1 MDHGGLTPILLL
13 ALVAIAGLVITR
25 RLKLPVILAWLITGG
40 LAGSQGFNWL
50 QSDQIALVAEIG
62 VVFLMFSLG
71 LEFSLP
77 RLWAMRARVFGLGS
91 AQVAVTL
98 GCTFALAWGMGLD
111 PRAAFVCGGAIALSS
126 TAIVLKQLDEQ
137 GWINR
142 RHGELSVSVLL
153 FQDLAV
159 IPLLIIIPLLG
170 SDSGGVALAMELSW
184 ALLKGTIAFVLL
196 LGLGG
201 YLLPKIF
208 DEVARSR
215 SDELFLLTTLAV
227 ALATGFVTLSLGLS
241 MTLGAFLAGMLLG
254 ESQYRQQ
261 LEADIRPFR
270 DLLMGL
276 FFVSVGMLLDLSLL
290 WDQLP
295 LLLGL
300 LTVVM
305 LAKAMIIWMLAT
317 LTGEKTKDALA
328 TGICLAQVGEFSFVL
343 IALAMKWQVMEQGLA
358 NLLVATGVI
367 SMALTPFMVDNCLVL
382 AKRVLGQREQLF
394 GEEPEA
400 PELATQ
406 DHVVLL
412 GYGRVGQTIARFLK
426 REKMPFVAVDLD
438 PIRVRESR
446 TAGEPVVF
454 GDGRRQD
461 ILKEVGLHRARLVVV
476 TFDNRRDIFNLLDC
490 IKLMAPHIRT
500 LVRTRDDATLEALEL
515 AGADQVI
522 PESLEGSLMLV
533 SQVLYQ
539 LGVPLP
545 RILLRIERERR
556 DRYRMLHGFFGGTD
570 PVQGREL
577 LHAVTL
583 SDNAWAVGH
592 FVVELPL
599 NHWRVQLDGLKR
611 EGVALEFVPTTR
623 LQRGDVLLLMGT
635 PHQVELAERAL
646 LEGP

>member
-1 MDHGGLTPILLL
+1 MEHGSLIPILLL
-13 ALVAIAGLVITR
+13 ALVAIGSLVVTR
-25 RLKLPVILAWLITGG
+25 RLRLPVILAWLVTGG

-50 QSDQIALVAEIG
+50 ESGQIALVAEIG
-62 VVFLMFSLG
+62 IVFLMFSLG

-91 AQVAVTL
+91 AQVLITL
-98 GCTFALAWGMGLD
+98 LCTSLLSWLLGLD
-111 PRAAFVCGGAIALSS
+111 VRAAFVCGGAIALSS
-126 TAIVLKQLDEQ
+126 TAIVLKQLDER

-142 RHGELSVSVLL
+142 RHGELSVSILL

-159 IPLLIIIPLLG
+159 IPLLIVIPLLG
-170 SDSGGVALAMELSW
+170 SDSSGAVLAMELSW
-184 ALLKGTIAFVLL
+184 ALLKGAAAFVLL

-201 YLLPKIF
+201 FLLPKIF

-215 SDELFLLTTLAV
+215 SDELFVLTTLAV

-290 WDQLP
+290 WAQLP
-295 LLLGL
+295 LLLAL
-300 LTVVM
+300 VVTVM
-305 LAKAMIIWMLAT
+305 LSKAAIIWALAG
-317 LTGEKTKDALA
+317 LSGEKAKDALA

-343 IALAMKWQVMEQGLA
+343 IALAVKWQVLERDLA
-358 NLLVATGVI
+358 NLLVMTGI
-367 SMALTPFMVDNCLVL
+367 FSMALTPTLVDRCLDL
-382 AKRVLGQREQLF
+382 AKQVLGQREQWL
-394 GEEPEA
+394 GDEPPQ
-400 PELATQ
+400 PELVTR

-438 PIRVRESR
+438 PIRVREAR
-446 TAGEPVVF
+446 TGGEPVVF
-454 GDGRRQD
+454 GDGRRQA
-461 ILKEVGLHRARLVVV
+461 ILKDVGLPHARLVVV

-490 IKLMAPHIRT
+490 IKGLAPSIRT
-500 LVRTRDDATLEALEL
+500 LVRTRDDSTLEALEL

-556 DRYRMLHGFFGGTD
+556 DRYRILHGFFGGED
-570 PVQGREL
+570 LAPGREL

-583 SDNAWAVGH
+583 SPNAWAVGH

-599 NHWRVQLDGLKR
+599 NHWRVKLDGIKR
-611 EGVALEFVPTTR
+611 DGEALSFVPTTR
-623 LQRGDVLLLMGT
+623 LAHGDTLLLLGT

>member
-1 MDHGGLTPILLL
+1 MEHGGLIPILLL
-13 ALVAIAGLVITR
+13 ALVAIALLVLSR
-25 RLKLPVILAWLITGG
+25 RLRLPVILAWLVTG
-40 LAGSQGFNWL
+40 LIAGEQGFHWL
-50 QSDQIALVAEIG
+50 GSHEIALMAEVGI
-62 VVFLMFSLG
+62 VFLMFSLG

-77 RLWAMRARVFGLGS
+77 RLWAMRSRVFGLGS
-91 AQVAVTL
+91 LQMVVTL
-98 GCTFALAWGMGLD
+98 LGASLTSWAFGLD
-111 PRAAFVCGGAIALSS
+111 ARAAFVCGGAIALSS

-137 GWINR
+137 GWINK

-159 IPLLIIIPLLG
+159 IPLLIVIPLLG
-170 SDSGGVALAMELSW
+170 SDSGGSALAFELSW
-184 ALLKGTIAFVLL
+184 ALLKGVGAFALL
-196 LGLGG
+196 LSLGG

-215 SDELFLLTTLAV
+215 SDELFVLTTLAV

-276 FFVSVGMLLDLSLL
+276 FFVSVGMLLDPSVLMN
-290 WDQLP
+290 QLP

-300 LTVVM
+300 LLSVM
-305 LAKAMIIWMLAT
+305 LFKALVIWGLAA
-317 LTGEKTKDALA
+317 LTGEKSKDALA

-343 IALAMKWQVMEQGLA
+343 IALAVKWDVLERDLA
-358 NLLVATGVI
+358 NLLVMTGVA
-367 SMALTPFMVDNCLVL
+367 SMALTPTLVDRCLEL
-382 AKRVLGQREQLF
+382 AKKVLGQGENFRQDEEQELD
-394 GEEPEA
+394 
-400 PELATQ
+400 LATK

-438 PIRVRESR
+438 PIRVREARSG
-446 TAGEPVVF
+446 GEPVIY
-454 GDGRRQD
+454 GDGRRHA
-461 ILKEVGLHRARLVVV
+461 ILDEVGLAHARLVVV
-476 TFDNRRDIFNLLDC
+476 TYDNRREIFNQLDC
-490 IKLMAPHIRT
+490 IKSLAPNIRA
-500 LVRTRDDATLEALEL
+500 LVRTRDDSTLEALEK

-545 RILLRIERERR
+545 RILLRLERERR
-556 DRYRMLHGFFGGTD
+556 DRYRMLHGFFGGED
-570 PVQGREL
+570 LQPDRKV

-583 SDNAWAVGH
+583 SDNAWALGH

-599 NHWRVQLDGLKR
+599 SHWHVELDGIKR
-611 EGVALEFVPTTR
+611 QGKELEFVPTTR
-623 LQRGDVLLLMGT
+623 LQHGDTLLLQGT
-635 PHQVELAERAL
+635 PRQVELAERAL
-646 LEGP
+646 LEGH